1 MRKQANRKVPQK
13 RMCLRSLRKKT
24 EHGMGA
30 FGSACVRTALVL
42 SLAAGGLALPS
53 AAFPVMAETAADIS
67 ESASGNVTDQSDSL
81 DAAVWTDTSVT
92 SVDYNNLEQLVQNN
106 RSLKNALDNYTSS
119 RETYENMLKILE
131 DERVDDLQRNG
142 DYMKFMQ
149 EKYEDDAE
157 AKATYKMNASML
169 NMSISQITKQLESQE
184 SKTQTTSRQKTID
197 SYVLT
202 AQSLMRTYNQMNT
215 KAQAEEKNY
224 QAAQS
229 SYQAAMKK
237 QSAGM
242 ATAADVMAA
251 SDTMQSAKNR
261 YESYRQ
267 QASNARFNLLSALG
281 LDTGADI
288 AIGSVPLPE
297 LAAIEA
303 VDFNSDMEQ
312 AIGNSSSVQNAR
324 HQSAG
329 TATEIS
335 VKSDQ
340 ESQAE
345 GTVRSRMQSLYDQL
359 KAAKLQYDGAEAAY
373 QSASITYASLQKK
386 QQAGMLNQSDYLQ
399 GVADYYSA
407 LDAKETGVVNL
418 NQAWETYNWTVKG
431 VS

>member
-1 MRKQANRKVPQK
+1 MRKQADRKVPQK

-53 AAFPVMAETAADIS
+53 AAFPVMAETAADVS

-131 DERVDDLQRNG
+131 DER

-281 LDTGADI
+281 LDTCVGI
-288 AIGSVPLPE
+288 AIGSVPLPD

-312 AIGNSSSVQNAR
+312 AIGNSSNVQNAR

-373 QSASITYASLQKK
+373 HSASITYASLQKK
-386 QQAGMLNQSDYLQ
+386 QQAGMLSQSDYLQ

-407 LDAKETGVVNL
+407 LDAKETAVVQL

>member
-1 MRKQANRKVPQK
+1 MRKQADRKVPQK

-53 AAFPVMAETAADIS
+53 AAFPVMAETAADVS

-81 DAAVWTDTSVT
+81 DTAVQTDTSVT
-92 SVDYNNLEQLVQNN
+92 CVDYNNLEQLVQNN
-106 RSLKNALDNYTSS
+106 RNLKNALDNYTSNK
-119 RETYENMLKILE
+119 ETYENMLKTLE
-131 DERVDDLQRNG
+131 DER

-184 SKTQTTSRQKTID
+184 SKIQTTSRQKTID

-281 LDTGADI
+281 LDTSVGI
-288 AIGSVPLPE
+288 AIGSVPLPD

-359 KAAKLQYDGAEAAY
+359 KAARLQYEGAEDAY

-386 QQAGMLNQSDYLQ
+386 QQAGMLSQNDYQQ

-407 LDAKETGVVNL
+407 LDAKETAVVNL

>member
-1 MRKQANRKVPQK
+1 MRKQADRKVPQK
-13 RMCLRSLRKKT
+13 RICLRSLRKKT

-53 AAFPVMAETAADIS
+53 AAFPVMAETAADVS
-67 ESASGNVTDQSDSL
+67 ESASGNVTDQTDSL
-81 DAAVWTDTSVT
+81 DAADQTDTSVT
-92 SVDYNNLEQLVQNN
+92 CVDYNNLEQLVQNN
-106 RSLKNALDNYTSS
+106 RNLKNALDNYTSNK
-119 RETYENMLKILE
+119 ETYENMLKTLE
-131 DERVDDLQRNG
+131 DER

-229 SYQAAMKK
+229 SYQAALKK

-281 LDTGADI
+281 LDTSVGI
-288 AIGSVPLPE
+288 AIGSVPLPD

-303 VDFNSDMEQ
+303 VDFNSDVEQ
-312 AIGNSSSVQNAR
+312 AVGNSSSVQNAR

-359 KAAKLQYDGAEAAY
+359 KAAKLQYEGAEDAY

-386 QQAGMLNQSDYLQ
+386 QQAGMLSQSDYLQ

-407 LDAKETGVVNL
+407 LDAKETAVVNL

>member
-13 RMCLRSLRKKT
+13 RMCLRSLRKKA
-24 EHGMGA
+24 EYGRDI
-30 FGSACVRTALVL
+30 FGSACVRAALVL
-42 SLAAGGLALPS
+42 SLAAGALTLPS
-53 AAFPVMAETAADIS
+53 AAFPVMAETAADAS
-67 ESASGNVTDQSDSL
+67 ESASGNVVDQSDSL
-81 DAAVWTDTSVT
+81 DTAVQTDTSVT
-92 SVDYNNLEQLVQNN
+92 CVDYNNLEQLVQNN
-106 RSLKNALDNYTSS
+106 RNLKNALDNYTSNK
-119 RETYENMLKILE
+119 ETYENMLKTLE
-131 DERVDDLQRNG
+131 DER

-288 AIGSVPLPE
+288 AIGSVPLPD

-386 QQAGMLNQSDYLQ
+386 QQAGMLSQSDYLQ

-407 LDAKETGVVNL
+407 LDAKETAVVNL

>member
-42 SLAAGGLALPS
+42 SLAAGALALPS
-53 AAFPVMAETAADIS
+53 AAFPVMAETAADVS
-67 ESASGNVTDQSDSL
+67 ESVSGNVEDQSDSL
-81 DAAVWTDTSVT
+81 ETAVQTDASVT

-119 RETYENMLKILE
+119 RETYENMLKTLE
-131 DERVDDLQRNG
+131 DER

-184 SKTQTTSRQKTID
+184 SKIQTTSRQKTID

-229 SYQAAMKK
+229 SYQAVLKK

-242 ATAADVMAA
+242 ATAADVMTA

-281 LDTGADI
+281 LDTSADI
-288 AIGSVPLPE
+288 AIGSVPLPD
-297 LAAIEA
+297 LSAIDV
-303 VDFNSDMEQ
+303 VDFNTDVEQ
-312 AIGNSSSVQNAR
+312 AVGNSSSVQNAR

-345 GTVRSRMQSLYDQL
+345 GTVRSRMQSLYEQL
-359 KAAKLQYDGAEAAY
+359 KAAKLQYEGAEAAY

-386 QQAGMLNQSDYLQ
+386 QQAGMLSQSDYLQ
-399 GVADYYSA
+399 GVVDYYSA
-407 LDAKETGVVNL
+407 LDAKETAVVNL

>member
-1 MRKQANRKVPQK
+1 MRKQADRKVPQK

-53 AAFPVMAETAADIS
+53 AAFPVMAETAADVS

-81 DAAVWTDTSVT
+81 DTAVQTDTSVT
-92 SVDYNNLEQLVQNN
+92 CVDYNNLEQLVQNN
-106 RSLKNALDNYTSS
+106 RNLKNALDNYTSNK
-119 RETYENMLKILE
+119 ETYENMLKTLE
-131 DERVDDLQRNG
+131 DER

-229 SYQAAMKK
+229 SYQAALKK

-281 LDTGADI
+281 LDTSADI
-288 AIGSVPLPE
+288 AIGSVPLPD
-297 LAAIEA
+297 LSAIDV
-303 VDFNSDMEQ
+303 VDFNTDVEQ
-312 AIGNSSSVQNAR
+312 AVGNSSSVQNAR

-359 KAAKLQYDGAEAAY
+359 KAAKLQYDGAEDAY

-386 QQAGMLNQSDYLQ
+386 QQAGMLGQSDYLQ

-407 LDAKETGVVNL
+407 LDAKETAVVNL
-418 NQAWETYNWTVKG
+418 NQAWETYDWTVKG

>member
-1 MRKQANRKVPQK
+1 MRKQADRKVPQK

-53 AAFPVMAETAADIS
+53 AAFLVMAETAADVS

-81 DAAVWTDTSVT
+81 DTAVQTDTSVT
-92 SVDYNNLEQLVQNN
+92 CVDYNNLEQLVQNN
-106 RSLKNALDNYTSS
+106 RNLKNALDNYTSNK
-119 RETYENMLKILE
+119 ETYENMLKTLE
-131 DERVDDLQRNG
+131 DER

-184 SKTQTTSRQKTID
+184 SKIQTTSRQKTID

-281 LDTGADI
+281 LDSSADI
-288 AIGSVPLPE
+288 TIGSVPLPE
-297 LAAIEA
+297 LAAIDA
-303 VDFNSDMEQ
+303 VDFNTDVEQ
-312 AIGNSSSVQNAR
+312 AVGNSASVQNAR

-359 KAAKLQYDGAEAAY
+359 KAAKLQYDGAEDAY

-386 QQAGMLNQSDYLQ
+386 QQAGMLSQSDYLQ

-407 LDAKETGVVNL
+407 LDARETAVVNL

>member
-1 MRKQANRKVPQK
+1 MRKQADRKVPQK

-24 EHGMGA
+24 EYGMGA

-53 AAFPVMAETAADIS
+53 AAFPVMAETAADVS

-81 DAAVWTDTSVT
+81 DTAVQTDTSVT
-92 SVDYNNLEQLVQNN
+92 CVDYNNLEQLVQNN
-106 RSLKNALDNYTSS
+106 RNLKNALDNYTSNK
-119 RETYENMLKILE
+119 ETYENMLKILE
-131 DERVDDLQRNG
+131 DER

-197 SYVLT
+197 SYILT

-242 ATAADVMAA
+242 ATAADVMAV

-267 QASNARFNLLSALG
+267 QAANARFNLLSALG
-281 LDTGADI
+281 LDTCVGI
-288 AIGSVPLPE
+288 AIGSVPLPD

-345 GTVRSRMQSLYDQL
+345 GTVRSQMQSLYDQL

-373 QSASITYASLQKK
+373 HSASITYASLQKK
-386 QQAGMLNQSDYLQ
+386 QQAGMLSQSDYLQ

-407 LDAKETGVVNL
+407 LDAKETAVVQL

>member
-30 FGSACVRTALVL
+30 FGSACARTALVL
-42 SLAAGGLALPS
+42 SLAAGALALPS
-53 AAFPVMAETAADIS
+53 AAFPVMAETAADVS

-81 DAAVWTDTSVT
+81 DTAVQTDTSVT
-92 SVDYNNLEQLVQNN
+92 CVDYNNLEQLVQNN
-106 RSLKNALDNYTSS
+106 RNLKNALDNYTSNK
-119 RETYENMLKILE
+119 ETYENMLKTLE
-131 DERVDDLQRNG
+131 DER

-281 LDTGADI
+281 LDTCVGI
-288 AIGSVPLPE
+288 AIGSVPLPD

-386 QQAGMLNQSDYLQ
+386 QQAGMLSQSDYLQ

-407 LDAKETGVVNL
+407 LDARETAVVNL

>member
-1 MRKQANRKVPQK
+1 MRKQADRKVPQK

-30 FGSACVRTALVL
+30 FGSACVRAALVL
-42 SLAAGGLALPS
+42 SLAAGALALPS
-53 AAFPVMAETAADIS
+53 AAFPVMAETAADVS
-67 ESASGNVTDQSDSL
+67 ESVSGNVEDQSDSL
-81 DAAVWTDTSVT
+81 ETAVQTDASVT

-119 RETYENMLKILE
+119 RETYENMLKTLE
-131 DERVDDLQRNG
+131 DER

-184 SKTQTTSRQKTID
+184 SKIQTTSRQKTID

-229 SYQAAMKK
+229 SYQAVLKK

-242 ATAADVMAA
+242 ATAADVMTA

-281 LDTGADI
+281 LDTSADI
-288 AIGSVPLPE
+288 AIGSVPLPD
-297 LAAIEA
+297 LSAIDV
-303 VDFNSDMEQ
+303 VDFNTDVEQ
-312 AIGNSSSVQNAR
+312 AVGNSSSVQNAR

-345 GTVRSRMQSLYDQL
+345 GTVRSRMQSLYEQL
-359 KAAKLQYDGAEAAY
+359 KAAKLQYEGAEAAY

-386 QQAGMLNQSDYLQ
+386 QQAGMLSQSDYLQ

-407 LDAKETGVVNL
+407 LDAKETAVVNL

>member
-1 MRKQANRKVPQK
+1 MRKQTNRKVPQR
-13 RMCLRSLRKKT
+13 RMCLRSLRKKA
-24 EHGMGA
+24 EYGRDI
-30 FGSACVRTALVL
+30 FGSACVRAALVL
-42 SLAAGGLALPS
+42 SLAAGALTLPS
-53 AAFPVMAETAADIS
+53 AAFPVMAETAADAS
-67 ESASGNVTDQSDSL
+67 ESTSGNVVDQSDSL
-81 DAAVWTDTSVT
+81 ETAVQTDASVI
-92 SVDYNNLEQLVQNN
+92 SVDYNNLEHLVQNN
-106 RSLKNALDNYTSS
+106 RNLKNALDNYTSNK
-119 RETYENMLKILE
+119 ETYENMLKTLE
-131 DERVDDLQRNG
+131 DER

-157 AKATYKMNASML
+157 TKAIYKMNASML

-215 KAQAEEKNY
+215 KTQAEEKNY
-224 QAAQS
+224 EAAQS
-229 SYQAAMKK
+229 SYQVALKK

-242 ATAADVMAA
+242 ATTADVMEA

-267 QASNARFNLLSALG
+267 QAANARFNLLSAMG
-281 LDTGADI
+281 LDTSADI
-288 AIGSVPLPE
+288 TIGSVPLPD
-297 LAAIEA
+297 LSAIDD
-303 VDFNSDMEQ
+303 VDFNTDVEQ
-312 AIGNSSSVQNAR
+312 AIGNSASVQNTR

-335 VKSDQ
+335 VKSNQ

-345 GTVRSRMQSLYDQL
+345 GTVRSQMQSLYDQL
-359 KAAKLQYDGAEAAY
+359 KAAKLEYEGAEDAY
-373 QSASITYASLQKK
+373 ESASITYAFLQKK
-386 QQAGMLNQSDYLQ
+386 QQAGMLSQSDYLQ

-407 LDAKETGVVNL
+407 LDAKESAVVQL

>member
-1 MRKQANRKVPQK
+1 MRKQEDRKVALK
-13 RMCLRSLRKKT
+13 SMYLRSLRKKT

-42 SLAAGGLALPS
+42 SLAAGALALPS
-53 AAFPVMAETAADIS
+53 AAFPVMAETAADVS
-67 ESASGNVTDQSDSL
+67 ESVSGNVEDQSDSL
-81 DAAVWTDTSVT
+81 ETAVQTDASVT

-119 RETYENMLKILE
+119 RETYENMLKTLE
-131 DERVDDLQRNG
+131 DER

-184 SKTQTTSRQKTID
+184 SKIQTTSRQKTID

-229 SYQAAMKK
+229 SYQAVLKK

-242 ATAADVMAA
+242 ATAADVMTA

-281 LDTGADI
+281 LDTSADI
-288 AIGSVPLPE
+288 AIGSVPLPD
-297 LAAIEA
+297 LSAIDV
-303 VDFNSDMEQ
+303 VDFNTDVEQ
-312 AIGNSSSVQNAR
+312 AVGNSSSVQNAR

-345 GTVRSRMQSLYDQL
+345 GTVRSRMQSLYEQL
-359 KAAKLQYDGAEAAY
+359 KAAKLQYEGAEAAY

-386 QQAGMLNQSDYLQ
+386 QQAGMLSQSDYLQ

-407 LDAKETGVVNL
+407 LDAKETAVVNL

>member
-1 MRKQANRKVPQK
+1 MRKQADRKVPQK

-53 AAFPVMAETAADIS
+53 AAFPVMAETAADVS

-81 DAAVWTDTSVT
+81 DTAVQTDTSVT
-92 SVDYNNLEQLVQNN
+92 CVDYNNLEQLVQNN
-106 RSLKNALDNYTSS
+106 RNLKNALDNYTSNK
-119 RETYENMLKILE
+119 ETYENMLKTLE
-131 DERVDDLQRNG
+131 DER

-281 LDTGADI
+281 LDTCVGI
-288 AIGSVPLPE
+288 AIGSVPLPD

-386 QQAGMLNQSDYLQ
+386 QQAGMLSQSDYLQ

-407 LDAKETGVVNL
+407 LDAKETAVVNL

>member
-30 FGSACVRTALVL
+30 FGSACVRAALVL
-42 SLAAGGLALPS
+42 SLAAGALTLPS
-53 AAFPVMAETAADIS
+53 AAFPVMAETAADAS
-67 ESASGNVTDQSDSL
+67 ESASGNVVDQSDSL
-81 DAAVWTDTSVT
+81 ETAVQTDASVI

-106 RSLKNALDNYTSS
+106 RNLKNALDNYTSNK
-119 RETYENMLKILE
+119 ETYESMLKTLE
-131 DERVDDLQRNG
+131 DER

-157 AKATYKMNASML
+157 TKATYKMNASML

-267 QASNARFNLLSALG
+267 QAANARFNLLSALG
-281 LDTGADI
+281 LDTSADI
-288 AIGSVPLPE
+288 TIGSVPLPD
-297 LAAIEA
+297 LSAIDA
-303 VDFNSDMEQ
+303 VDFNTDVEQ
-312 AIGNSSSVQNAR
+312 AIGNSASVQNTR

-335 VKSDQ
+335 VKSNQ
-340 ESQAE
+340 ESQDE
-345 GTVRSRMQSLYDQL
+345 GTVRSQMQSLYDQL
-359 KAAKLQYDGAEAAY
+359 KAARLQYEGAEDAY

-386 QQAGMLNQSDYLQ
+386 QQAGMLSQNDYLQ

-407 LDAKETGVVNL
+407 LDAKETAVVNL

>member
-1 MRKQANRKVPQK
+1 MRKQADRKVPQK
-13 RMCLRSLRKKT
+13 RMYLRSLRKKA
-24 EHGMGA
+24 ECGMDK
-30 FGSACVRTALVL
+30 FGSACVRAALVL
-42 SLAAGGLALPS
+42 SLAAGALTLPS
-53 AAFPVMAETAADIS
+53 AAFPVMAETAADAS
-67 ESASGNVTDQSDSL
+67 ESASGNVADRSDSL
-81 DAAVWTDTSVT
+81 ETAVQTDASVT

-119 RETYENMLKILE
+119 RETYENMLKTLE
-131 DERVDDLQRNG
+131 DER

-184 SKTQTTSRQKTID
+184 SKIQTTSRQKTID

-229 SYQAAMKK
+229 SYQAVLKK

-242 ATAADVMAA
+242 ATAADVMTA

-281 LDTGADI
+281 LDTSADI
-288 AIGSVPLPE
+288 AIGSVPLPD
-297 LAAIEA
+297 LSAIDV
-303 VDFNSDMEQ
+303 VDFNTDVEQ
-312 AIGNSSSVQNAR
+312 AVGNSSSVQNAR

-345 GTVRSRMQSLYDQL
+345 GTVRSRMQSLYEQL
-359 KAAKLQYDGAEAAY
+359 KAAKLQYEGAEAAY

-386 QQAGMLNQSDYLQ
+386 QQAGMLSQSDYLQ

-407 LDAKETGVVNL
+407 LDAKETAVVNL

>member
-1 MRKQANRKVPQK
+1 MRKQADRKVPQK

-53 AAFPVMAETAADIS
+53 AAFLVMAETAADVS
-67 ESASGNVTDQSDSL
+67 ESASGNVTDQTDSL
-81 DAAVWTDTSVT
+81 DAADQTNTSVT
-92 SVDYNNLEQLVQNN
+92 CVDYNNLEQLVQNN
-106 RSLKNALDNYTSS
+106 RNLKNALDNYTSNK
-119 RETYENMLKILE
+119 ETYENMLKTLE
-131 DERVDDLQRNG
+131 DER

-229 SYQAAMKK
+229 SYQAALKK

-281 LDTGADI
+281 LDSSADI
-288 AIGSVPLPE
+288 TIGSVPLPE

-359 KAAKLQYDGAEAAY
+359 KAARLQYEGAEDAY

-386 QQAGMLNQSDYLQ
+386 QQAGMLSQNDYLQ

-407 LDAKETGVVNL
+407 LDARETAVVNL

>member
-1 MRKQANRKVPQK
+1 MRKQADRKVPQK

-53 AAFPVMAETAADIS
+53 AAFPVMAETAADVS

-81 DAAVWTDTSVT
+81 DTAVQTDTSVT
-92 SVDYNNLEQLVQNN
+92 CVDYNNLEQLVQNN
-106 RSLKNALDNYTSS
+106 RNLKNALDNYTSNK
-119 RETYENMLKILE
+119 ETYENMLKTLE
-131 DERVDDLQRNG
+131 DER

-229 SYQAAMKK
+229 SYQAALKK

-288 AIGSVPLPE
+288 AIGSVPLPD

-386 QQAGMLNQSDYLQ
+386 QQAGMLSQSDYLQ

-407 LDAKETGVVNL
+407 LDAKETAVVNL

>member
-1 MRKQANRKVPQK
+1 MRKQTNRKVPQR
-13 RMCLRSLRKKT
+13 RMCLRSLRKKA
-24 EHGMGA
+24 EYGRDI
-30 FGSACVRTALVL
+30 FGSACVRAALVL
-42 SLAAGGLALPS
+42 SLAAGALTLPS
-53 AAFPVMAETAADIS
+53 AAFPVMAETAADAS
-67 ESASGNVTDQSDSL
+67 ESTSGNVVDQSDSL
-81 DAAVWTDTSVT
+81 ETAVQTDASVI
-92 SVDYNNLEQLVQNN
+92 SVDYNSLEHLVQNN
-106 RSLKNALDNYTSS
+106 RNLKNALDNYTSNK
-119 RETYENMLKILE
+119 ETYENMLKTLE
-131 DERVDDLQRNG
+131 DER

-157 AKATYKMNASML
+157 TKAIYKMNASML

-215 KAQAEEKNY
+215 KTQAEEKNY
-224 QAAQS
+224 EAAQS
-229 SYQAAMKK
+229 SYQVALKK

-242 ATAADVMAA
+242 ATTADVMEA

-267 QASNARFNLLSALG
+267 QAANARFNLLSALG
-281 LDTGADI
+281 LDTSADI
-288 AIGSVPLPE
+288 TIGSVPLPD
-297 LAAIEA
+297 LSAIDD
-303 VDFNSDMEQ
+303 VDFNTDVEQ
-312 AIGNSSSVQNAR
+312 AIGNSASVQNTR

-335 VKSDQ
+335 VKSNQ

-345 GTVRSRMQSLYDQL
+345 GTVRSQMQSLYDQL
-359 KAAKLQYDGAEAAY
+359 KAAKLEYEGAEDAY
-373 QSASITYASLQKK
+373 ESASVTYAFLQKK
-386 QQAGMLNQSDYLQ
+386 QQAGMLSQSDYLQ

-407 LDAKETGVVNL
+407 LDAKESAVVQL

>member
-1 MRKQANRKVPQK
+1 MRKQADRKVPQK
-13 RMCLRSLRKKT
+13 RMYLRSLRKKA

-42 SLAAGGLALPS
+42 SLAAGALALPS
-53 AAFPVMAETAADIS
+53 AAFPVMAETAADAS
-67 ESASGNVTDQSDSL
+67 ASASGNMADQSDSL
-81 DAAVWTDTSVT
+81 DTAVWTDTSVT

-106 RSLKNALDNYTSS
+106 RSLKNALDNYTSNK
-119 RETYENMLKILE
+119 ETYESMLKTLE
-131 DERVDDLQRNG
+131 DER

-157 AKATYKMNASML
+157 AKATYKMNASLL

-229 SYQAAMKK
+229 SYQAVLKK

-267 QASNARFNLLSALG
+267 QAANARFNLLSTLG
-281 LDTGADI
+281 LDTSADI
-288 AIGSVPLPE
+288 TIGRVPIPDLSAID
-297 LAAIEA
+297 A
-303 VDFNSDMEQ
+303 VDFNTDVEQ
-312 AIGNSSSVQNAR
+312 AVGNSASVQNAR

-359 KAAKLQYDGAEAAY
+359 KAAKLQYEGAEDAY
-373 QSASITYASLQKK
+373 QSASITYTSLQKK
-386 QQAGMLNQSDYLQ
+386 QQAGMLSQSDYLQ

-407 LDAKETGVVNL
+407 LDARETAVVSL
-418 NQAWETYNWTVKG
+418 NQAWESYNWTVKG

>member
-1 MRKQANRKVPQK
+1 MRKQTNRKVPQR
-13 RMCLRSLRKKT
+13 RMCLRSLRKKA
-24 EHGMGA
+24 EYGRDI
-30 FGSACVRTALVL
+30 FGSACVRAALVL
-42 SLAAGGLALPS
+42 SLAAGALTLPS
-53 AAFPVMAETAADIS
+53 AAFPVMAETAADAS
-67 ESASGNVTDQSDSL
+67 ESTSGNVVDQSDSL
-81 DAAVWTDTSVT
+81 ETAVQTDASVI
-92 SVDYNNLEQLVQNN
+92 SVDYNNLEHLVQNN
-106 RSLKNALDNYTSS
+106 RNLKNALDNYTSNK
-119 RETYENMLKILE
+119 ETYENMLKTLE
-131 DERVDDLQRNG
+131 DER

-157 AKATYKMNASML
+157 TKAIYKMNASML

-202 AQSLMRTYNQMNT
+202 AQSLMCTYNQMNT
-215 KAQAEEKNY
+215 KTQAEEKNY
-224 QAAQS
+224 EAAQS
-229 SYQAAMKK
+229 SYQVALKK

-242 ATAADVMAA
+242 ATTADVMEA

-267 QASNARFNLLSALG
+267 QAANARFNLLSALG
-281 LDTGADI
+281 LDTSADI
-288 AIGSVPLPE
+288 TIGSVPLPD
-297 LAAIEA
+297 LSAIDD
-303 VDFNSDMEQ
+303 VDFNTDVEQ
-312 AIGNSSSVQNAR
+312 AIGNSASVQNTR

-335 VKSDQ
+335 VKSNQ

-345 GTVRSRMQSLYDQL
+345 GTVRSQMQSLYDQL
-359 KAAKLQYDGAEAAY
+359 KAAKLEYEGAEDAY
-373 QSASITYASLQKK
+373 ESASITYAFLQKK
-386 QQAGMLNQSDYLQ
+386 QQAGMLSQSDYLQ

-407 LDAKETGVVNL
+407 LDAKESAVVQL

>member
-1 MRKQANRKVPQK
+1 MRKQADRRVPQK

-53 AAFPVMAETAADIS
+53 AAFPVMAETAADVS
-67 ESASGNVTDQSDSL
+67 ESVSGNVADQSDSL
-81 DAAVWTDTSVT
+81 DTAVWTDASVT

-119 RETYENMLKILE
+119 RETYENMLKTLE
-131 DERVDDLQRNG
+131 DER

-202 AQSLMRTYNQMNT
+202 AQSLMRTYNQMNS

-229 SYQAAMKK
+229 SYQAILKK

-281 LDTGADI
+281 LDTSVDI
-288 AIGSVPLPE
+288 AIGSVPLPD
-297 LAAIEA
+297 LSAIDA
-303 VDFNSDMEQ
+303 VDFNTDVEQ
-312 AIGNSSSVQNAR
+312 AIGNSASVQNAR

-345 GTVRSRMQSLYDQL
+345 GTVRSQMQSLYDQL
-359 KAAKLQYDGAEAAY
+359 KAAKLQYEGAEDAY
-373 QSASITYASLQKK
+373 QSASISYSSLQKK
-386 QQAGMLNQSDYLQ
+386 QQAGMLSQSDYLQ

-407 LDAKETGVVNL
+407 LDARETAVVNL
-418 NQAWETYNWTVKG
+418 NQAWESYNWTVKG

>member
-1 MRKQANRKVPQK
+1 MRKQADRKVPQK
-13 RMCLRSLRKKT
+13 RMYLRSLRKKA
-24 EHGMGA
+24 EYGMDK
-30 FGSACVRTALVL
+30 FGSACVRAALVL
-42 SLAAGGLALPS
+42 SLAAGALALPS
-53 AAFPVMAETAADIS
+53 AAFPVMAETAADVS
-67 ESASGNVTDQSDSL
+67 ESVSGNVEDQSDSL
-81 DAAVWTDTSVT
+81 ETAVQTDASVT

-119 RETYENMLKILE
+119 RETYENMLKTLE
-131 DERVDDLQRNG
+131 DER

-184 SKTQTTSRQKTID
+184 SKIQTTSRQKTID

-229 SYQAAMKK
+229 SYQAVLKK

-242 ATAADVMAA
+242 ATAADVMTA

-281 LDTGADI
+281 LDTSADI
-288 AIGSVPLPE
+288 AIGSVPLPD
-297 LAAIEA
+297 LSAIEV
-303 VDFNSDMEQ
+303 VDFNTDVEQ
-312 AIGNSSSVQNAR
+312 AVGNSSSVQNAR

-345 GTVRSRMQSLYDQL
+345 GTVRSRMQSLYEQL
-359 KAAKLQYDGAEAAY
+359 KAAKLQYEGAEAAY

-386 QQAGMLNQSDYLQ
+386 QQAGMLSQSDYLQ

-407 LDAKETGVVNL
+407 LDAKETAVVNL

>member
-1 MRKQANRKVPQK
+1 MRKQADRKVPQK

-42 SLAAGGLALPS
+42 SLAAGALALPS
-53 AAFPVMAETAADIS
+53 AAFPVMAETAADVS
-67 ESASGNVTDQSDSL
+67 ESVSGNVEDQSDSL
-81 DAAVWTDTSVT
+81 ETAVQTDASVT

-106 RSLKNALDNYTSS
+106 RSLKNALDNYTSNK
-119 RETYENMLKILE
+119 ETYENMLKTLE
-131 DERVDDLQRNG
+131 DER

-149 EKYEDDAE
+149 DKYEDDAE
-157 AKATYKMNASML
+157 AKATYKRNASML

-229 SYQAAMKK
+229 SYQAVLKK

-281 LDTGADI
+281 LDTSADI
-288 AIGSVPLPE
+288 SIGSVPLPD
-297 LAAIEA
+297 LSAIDA
-303 VDFNSDMEQ
+303 VDFNTDVEQ
-312 AIGNSSSVQNAR
+312 AVGNSASVQNAR

-345 GTVRSRMQSLYDQL
+345 GTVRSRMQSLYEQL
-359 KAAKLQYDGAEAAY
+359 KAAKLQYEGAEDAY
-373 QSASITYASLQKK
+373 QSASIAYTSLQKK
-386 QQAGMLNQSDYLQ
+386 QQAGMLSQSDYLQ

-407 LDAKETGVVNL
+407 LDARETAVISL
-418 NQAWETYNWTVKG
+418 NQAWESYNWTVKG

>member
-1 MRKQANRKVPQK
+1 MRKQTNRKVPQR
-13 RMCLRSLRKKT
+13 RMCLRSLRKKA
-24 EHGMGA
+24 EYGRDI
-30 FGSACVRTALVL
+30 FGSACVRAALVL
-42 SLAAGGLALPS
+42 SLAAGALTLPS
-53 AAFPVMAETAADIS
+53 AAFPVMAETAADAS
-67 ESASGNVTDQSDSL
+67 ESTSGNVVDQSDSL
-81 DAAVWTDTSVT
+81 ETAVQTDASVI

-106 RSLKNALDNYTSS
+106 RNLKNAMDNYTSNK
-119 RETYENMLKILE
+119 ETYESMLKTLE
-131 DERVDDLQRNG
+131 DER

-157 AKATYKMNASML
+157 TKAIYKMNASML
-169 NMSISQITKQLESQE
+169 NMSISQITKQLESLE
-184 SKTQTTSRQKTID
+184 TKTQSVSRQKTID
-197 SYVLT
+197 SYILT

-215 KAQAEEKNY
+215 KAQAEQKNY
-224 QAAQS
+224 EAARS
-229 SYQAAMKK
+229 SYQAALKK

-267 QASNARFNLLSALG
+267 QAANARFNLLSALG
-281 LDTGADI
+281 LDTSADI
-288 AIGSVPLPE
+288 TIGSVPLPD
-297 LAAIEA
+297 LSAIDD
-303 VDFNSDMEQ
+303 VDFNTDVEQ
-312 AIGNSSSVQNAR
+312 AIGNSASVQNTR

-335 VKSDQ
+335 VKSNQ

-345 GTVRSRMQSLYDQL
+345 GTVRSRMQSLYDQV
-359 KAAKLQYDGAEAAY
+359 KAAKLEYDGAEDAY
-373 QSASITYASLQKK
+373 ESASITYAFLQKK
-386 QQAGMLNQSDYLQ
+386 QQAGMLSQSDYLQ

-407 LDAKETGVVNL
+407 LDAKESAVVQL

>member
-30 FGSACVRTALVL
+30 FGSACVRIALVL

-53 AAFPVMAETAADIS
+53 AAFPVMAETAADVS

-81 DAAVWTDTSVT
+81 DTAVQTDTSVT
-92 SVDYNNLEQLVQNN
+92 CVDYNNLEQLVQNN
-106 RSLKNALDNYTSS
+106 RNLKNALDNYTSNK
-119 RETYENMLKILE
+119 ETYENMLKTLE
-131 DERVDDLQRNG
+131 DER

-229 SYQAAMKK
+229 SYQAALKK

-281 LDTGADI
+281 LDTSVGI
-288 AIGSVPLPE
+288 AIGSVPLPD

-386 QQAGMLNQSDYLQ
+386 QQAGMLSQNDYLQ

-407 LDAKETGVVNL
+407 LDAKETAVVNL

>member
-1 MRKQANRKVPQK
+1 MRKQADRKVPQK

-53 AAFPVMAETAADIS
+53 AAFPVMAETAADVS
-67 ESASGNVTDQSDSL
+67 ESASGNVTDQTDSL
-81 DAAVWTDTSVT
+81 DAADQTNTSVT
-92 SVDYNNLEQLVQNN
+92 CVDYNNLEQLVQNN
-106 RSLKNALDNYTSS
+106 RNLKNALDNYTSNK
-119 RETYENMLKILE
+119 ETYENMLKTLE
-131 DERVDDLQRNG
+131 DER
-142 DYMKFMQ
+142 
-149 EKYEDDAE
+149 
-157 AKATYKMNASML
+157 
-169 NMSISQITKQLESQE
+169 ESQE

-229 SYQAAMKK
+229 SYQAALKK

-281 LDTGADI
+281 LDTSVGI
-288 AIGSVPLPE
+288 AIGSVPLPD

-329 TATEIS
+329 TAMEIS

-359 KAAKLQYDGAEAAY
+359 KAAKLQYDGAEDAY

-386 QQAGMLNQSDYLQ
+386 QQAGMLSQSDYLQ

-407 LDAKETGVVNL
+407 LDARETAVVNL

>member
-53 AAFPVMAETAADIS
+53 AAFPVMAETAADVS

-81 DAAVWTDTSVT
+81 DTAVQTDTSVT
-92 SVDYNNLEQLVQNN
+92 CVDYNNLEQLVQNN
-106 RSLKNALDNYTSS
+106 RNLKNALDNYTSNK
-119 RETYENMLKILE
+119 ETYENMLKTLE
-131 DERVDDLQRNG
+131 DER

-157 AKATYKMNASML
+157 TKAIYKMNASML

-267 QASNARFNLLSALG
+267 QAANARFNLLSALG
-281 LDTGADI
+281 LDTSADI
-288 AIGSVPLPE
+288 TIGSVPLPD
-297 LAAIEA
+297 LSAIDA
-303 VDFNSDMEQ
+303 VDFNTDVEQ
-312 AIGNSSSVQNAR
+312 AIGNSASVQNTR

-335 VKSDQ
+335 VKSNQ

-386 QQAGMLNQSDYLQ
+386 QQAGMLSQSDYLQ

-407 LDAKETGVVNL
+407 LDAKETAVVNL

>member
-1 MRKQANRKVPQK
+1 MRKQADRKVPQK

-53 AAFPVMAETAADIS
+53 AAFPVMAETAADVS

-81 DAAVWTDTSVT
+81 DTAVQTDTSVT
-92 SVDYNNLEQLVQNN
+92 CVDYNNLEQLVQNN
-106 RSLKNALDNYTSS
+106 RNLKNALDNYTSNK
-119 RETYENMLKILE
+119 ETYENMLKTLE
-131 DERVDDLQRNG
+131 DER

-261 YESYRQ
+261 YESYQQ

-281 LDTGADI
+281 LDTCVGI
-288 AIGSVPLPE
+288 AIGSVPLPD

-373 QSASITYASLQKK
+373 HSASITYASLQKK
-386 QQAGMLNQSDYLQ
+386 QQAGMLSQSDYLQ

-407 LDAKETGVVNL
+407 LDAKETAVVNL

>member
-1 MRKQANRKVPQK
+1 MKRK
-13 RMCLRSLRKKT
+13 
-24 EHGMGA
+24 MGIA
-30 FGSACVRTALVL
+30 
-42 SLAAGGLALPS
+42 LALFLSASAQMLPA
-53 AAFPVMAETAADIS
+53 AAFPVMAET
-67 ESASGNVTDQSDSL
+67 ESATEVSDST
-81 DAAVWTDTSVT
+81 DGQSSGAESETAVSVT
-92 SVDYNNLEQLVQNN
+92 AVDYNNLEQLVQNN
-106 RSLKNALDNYTSS
+106 RNLKNALDNYTSNK
-119 RETYENMLKILE
+119 ETYENMLKTLK
-131 DERVDDLQRNG
+131 DER
-142 DYMKFMQ
+142 DYMRFMQ

-184 SKTQTTSRQKTID
+184 SKTQTISRQKTID
-197 SYVLT
+197 GYVLT

-229 SYQAAMKK
+229 SYQAVLKK

-251 SDTMQSAKNR
+251 ADTMNSAKNR

-281 LDTGADI
+281 LDTSADI
-288 AIGSVPLPE
+288 AIGSVPLPD
-297 LAAIEA
+297 LAAIDA
-303 VDFNSDMEQ
+303 VDFNADVEQ
-312 AIGNSSSVQNAR
+312 AVGNSASVQNAR

-329 TATEIS
+329 TATQIS

-345 GTVRSRMQSLYDQL
+345 GTVRSQMQSLYDQL
-359 KAAKLQYDGAEAAY
+359 KAAKLQYEGAEAAY

-386 QQAGMLNQSDYLQ
+386 QQAGMLSQSDYLQ

-407 LDAKETGVVNL
+407 LDARETAVVSL

>member
-13 RMCLRSLRKKT
+13 RMCLRSLRKKA
-24 EHGMGA
+24 EYGRDI
-30 FGSACVRTALVL
+30 FGSACVRAALVL
-42 SLAAGGLALPS
+42 SLAAGALTLPS
-53 AAFPVMAETAADIS
+53 AAFPVMAETAADAS
-67 ESASGNVTDQSDSL
+67 ESASGNVVYQSDSL
-81 DAAVWTDTSVT
+81 DTAVQTDTSVT
-92 SVDYNNLEQLVQNN
+92 CVDYNNLEQLVQNN
-106 RSLKNALDNYTSS
+106 RNLKNALDNYTSNK
-119 RETYENMLKILE
+119 ETYENMLKTLE
-131 DERVDDLQRNG
+131 DER

-261 YESYRQ
+261 HESYRQ

-281 LDTGADI
+281 LDTCVGI
-288 AIGSVPLPE
+288 AIGSVPLPD

-373 QSASITYASLQKK
+373 HSASITYASLQKK
-386 QQAGMLNQSDYLQ
+386 QQAGMLSQSDYLQ

-407 LDAKETGVVNL
+407 LDAKETAVVQL

>member
-1 MRKQANRKVPQK
+1 MRKQADRKVPQK

-53 AAFPVMAETAADIS
+53 AAFPVMAETAADVS
-67 ESASGNVTDQSDSL
+67 ESASGNVVDQSDSL
-81 DAAVWTDTSVT
+81 ETAVQTDASVI

-106 RSLKNALDNYTSS
+106 RNLKNALDNYTSNK
-119 RETYENMLKILE
+119 ETYENMLKTLE
-131 DERVDDLQRNG
+131 DER

-288 AIGSVPLPE
+288 AIGSVPLPD

-359 KAAKLQYDGAEAAY
+359 KAAKLQYDGAEDAY

-386 QQAGMLNQSDYLQ
+386 QQAGMLSQNDYQQ

-407 LDAKETGVVNL
+407 LDAKETAVVQL
-418 NQAWETYNWTVKG
+418 NQAWETYNWIVKG

>member
-13 RMCLRSLRKKT
+13 RMCLRSLRKKA
-24 EHGMGA
+24 EYGMDK
-30 FGSACVRTALVL
+30 FGSACVRAALVL
-42 SLAAGGLALPS
+42 SLAAGALTLPS
-53 AAFPVMAETAADIS
+53 AAFPVMAETAADAS
-67 ESASGNVTDQSDSL
+67 ESASGNVADRSDSL
-81 DAAVWTDTSVT
+81 ETAVQTDASVI

-119 RETYENMLKILE
+119 RETYENMLKTLE
-131 DERVDDLQRNG
+131 DER

-229 SYQAAMKK
+229 SYQAALKK

-267 QASNARFNLLSALG
+267 QAANARFNLLSALG
-281 LDTGADI
+281 LDTSADI
-288 AIGSVPLPE
+288 TIGSVPLPD
-297 LAAIEA
+297 LSAIDA
-303 VDFNSDMEQ
+303 VDFNTDVEQ
-312 AIGNSSSVQNAR
+312 AIGNSASVQNTR

-335 VKSDQ
+335 VKSNQ

-386 QQAGMLNQSDYLQ
+386 QQAGMLSQNDYQQ

-407 LDAKETGVVNL
+407 LDAKETAVVNL

>member
-1 MRKQANRKVPQK
+1 MRKQADRKVPQK
-13 RMCLRSLRKKT
+13 RMYLRSLRKKA
-24 EHGMGA
+24 EYGMDK
-30 FGSACVRTALVL
+30 FGSACVRAALVL
-42 SLAAGGLALPS
+42 SLAAGALTLPS
-53 AAFPVMAETAADIS
+53 AAFPVMAETAADAS
-67 ESASGNVTDQSDSL
+67 ESASGNVADRSDSL
-81 DAAVWTDTSVT
+81 ETAVQTDASVT

-119 RETYENMLKILE
+119 RETYENMLKTLE
-131 DERVDDLQRNG
+131 DER

-184 SKTQTTSRQKTID
+184 SKIQTTSRQKTID

-229 SYQAAMKK
+229 SYQAVLKK

-242 ATAADVMAA
+242 ATAADVMTA

-261 YESYRQ
+261 YEPYRQ

-281 LDTGADI
+281 LDTSADI
-288 AIGSVPLPE
+288 AIGSVPLPD
-297 LAAIEA
+297 LSAIDV
-303 VDFNSDMEQ
+303 VDFNTDVEQ
-312 AIGNSSSVQNAR
+312 AVGNSSSVQNAR

-345 GTVRSRMQSLYDQL
+345 GTVRSRMQSLYEQL
-359 KAAKLQYDGAEAAY
+359 KAAKLQYEGAEAAY

-386 QQAGMLNQSDYLQ
+386 QQAGMLSQSDYLQ

-407 LDAKETGVVNL
+407 LDAKETAVVNL

>member
-1 MRKQANRKVPQK
+1 MRKQADRKVPQK

-42 SLAAGGLALPS
+42 SLAAGALALPS
-53 AAFPVMAETAADIS
+53 AAFPVMAETAADAS
-67 ESASGNVTDQSDSL
+67 ESASGNVADRSDSL
-81 DAAVWTDTSVT
+81 DTAVWTDASVI

-106 RSLKNALDNYTSS
+106 RNLKNALDNYTSS
-119 RETYENMLKILE
+119 RETYESMLKTLE
-131 DERVDDLQRNG
+131 DER

-229 SYQAAMKK
+229 SYQAALKK

-267 QASNARFNLLSALG
+267 QAANARFNLLSALG

-288 AIGSVPLPE
+288 AIGSVPLPD

-312 AIGNSSSVQNAR
+312 AVGNSSSVQNAR

-386 QQAGMLNQSDYLQ
+386 QQAGMLSQSDYLQ

-407 LDAKETGVVNL
+407 LDAKETAVVNL

>member
-13 RMCLRSLRKKT
+13 RMCLRSLRKKA
-24 EHGMGA
+24 EYGRDI
-30 FGSACVRTALVL
+30 FGSACVRAALVL
-42 SLAAGGLALPS
+42 SLAAGALTLPS
-53 AAFPVMAETAADIS
+53 AAFPVMAETAADAS
-67 ESASGNVTDQSDSL
+67 ESASGNVVDQSDSL
-81 DAAVWTDTSVT
+81 DTAVQTDTSVT
-92 SVDYNNLEQLVQNN
+92 CVDYNNLEQLVQNN
-106 RSLKNALDNYTSS
+106 RNLKNALDNYTSNK
-119 RETYENMLKILE
+119 ETYENMLKTLE
-131 DERVDDLQRNG
+131 DER

-281 LDTGADI
+281 LDTCVGI
-288 AIGSVPLPE
+288 AIGSVPLPD

-373 QSASITYASLQKK
+373 HSASITYASLQKK
-386 QQAGMLNQSDYLQ
+386 QQAGMLSQSDYLQ

-407 LDAKETGVVNL
+407 LDAKETAVVQL

>member
-1 MRKQANRKVPQK
+1 MRKQADRKVPQK

-30 FGSACVRTALVL
+30 FGSACVRIALVL

-53 AAFPVMAETAADIS
+53 AAFPVMAETAADVS

-81 DAAVWTDTSVT
+81 DTAVQTDTSVT
-92 SVDYNNLEQLVQNN
+92 CVDYNNLEQLVQNN
-106 RSLKNALDNYTSS
+106 RNLKNALDNYTSNK
-119 RETYENMLKILE
+119 ETYENMLKTLE
-131 DERVDDLQRNG
+131 DER

-197 SYVLT
+197 SYVLM

-229 SYQAAMKK
+229 SYQAALKK

-281 LDTGADI
+281 LDTSVGI
-288 AIGSVPLPE
+288 AIGSVPLPD

-386 QQAGMLNQSDYLQ
+386 QQAGMLGQSDYLQ

-407 LDAKETGVVNL
+407 LDAKETAVVNL

>member
-1 MRKQANRKVPQK
+1 MRKQADRKVPQK

-30 FGSACVRTALVL
+30 FGSACVRIALVL

-53 AAFPVMAETAADIS
+53 AAFPVMAETAADVS

-81 DAAVWTDTSVT
+81 DTAVQTDTSVT
-92 SVDYNNLEQLVQNN
+92 CVDYNNLEQLVQNN
-106 RSLKNALDNYTSS
+106 RNLKNALDNYTSNK
-119 RETYENMLKILE
+119 ETYENMLKTLE
-131 DERVDDLQRNG
+131 DER

-184 SKTQTTSRQKTID
+184 SKLQTTSRQKTID

-229 SYQAAMKK
+229 SYQAALKK

-261 YESYRQ
+261 YESYQQ

-281 LDTGADI
+281 LDTSVGV
-288 AIGSVPLPE
+288 AIGSVPLPD

-386 QQAGMLNQSDYLQ
+386 QQAGMLSQSDYLQ

-407 LDAKETGVVNL
+407 LDAKETAVVNL
-418 NQAWETYNWTVKG
+418 NQARETYNWTVKG